1 MMSTPS
7 PVETKP
13 PRRLR
18 RHIVPLTL
26 LVLGFL
32 LTFAIPYP
40 VVINSPGPTFN
51 VLGKNQSGVPLIEV
65 KDAKTYTD
73 NNPKLMMTTVSTWG
87 GPGSF
92 VNGIGVL
99 RAALDPN
106 SVILSQSEVYPPSVT
121 SQDIQ
126 KIGSSQMDQ
135 SQLAAETVAL
145 RHLGYQVPIQ
155 LLVSEVYNNPSAQDL
170 LKTDDVLLRI
180 ATPGKTALEIN
191 DITSLRD
198 YLSEVPAQT
207 KVQLTIQRK
216 GKEQNLEVKTV
227 KAAQGK
233 GSQLGVMLYP
243 KAEIPLKIR
252 FHLQDVGGPS
262 AGTMFALG
270 IVEELTPENIAPSQ
284 AVAGTGT
291 IDFSGKVG
299 AISGIA
305 QKMAGARADG
315 AQVFLAPKSN
325 CDEVRG
331 HVPDQLR
338 VFAIDTFDQA
348 LEVLETLKQGNQA
361 QIDKLPSCSASA
373 PSK

>member
-207 KVQLTIQRK
+207 KVQLTIERK

-284 AVAGTGT
+284 AVVRCGFAG
-291 IDFSGKVG
+291 DYS
-299 AISGIA
+299 
-305 QKMAGARADG
+305 GARADG